1 MANYQMPIDG
11 KLGKTWKV
19 SSYMGMRIH
28 PVTGKKKHHNG
39 TDAFG
44 LGAGPWYIEAIAD
57 SKVLYAGP
65 SKLKKENGEPD
76 GFGYYVVLLHK
87 INGEWYTSLYGHMV
101 KGSLK
106 VKTGQKIEAGT
117 VLGKMGTT
125 GMSTGVHLHWE
136 LRKGKQHIWD
146 ANGKNYVEPIK
157 FMSAAIKLQAIA
169 ATAADVAT
177 ENDPVAPAPNHTEAE
192 ADALEAKRL
201 EEKAA
206 AKVAVLEKPKVAEKP
221 QDASEKTYKVKP
233 GDSYWG
239 IASAHP
245 VDGKLIADCVKR
257 LQDLNNNKPLHPG
270 DIIKLY

>member
-28 PVTGKKKHHNG
+28 PVTKAKKHHNG
-39 TDAFG
+39 TDVFG
-44 LGAGPWYIEAIAD
+44 IGAGPHYIEAIAD
-57 SKVLYAGP
+57 SKVLHAGP
-65 SKLKKENGEPD
+65 SKAKNPD
-76 GFGYYVVLLHK
+76 GSVGGFGYYVVLLHK
-87 INGEWYTSLYGHMV
+87 INGEWYTSLYAHMV

-106 VKTGQKIEAGT
+106 VKAGQKIEAGT

-177 ENDPVAPAPNHTEAE
+177 ENDPVAEAPNHTEAE

-206 AKVAVLEKPKVAEKP
+206 AKVAVLEKPKVVEKP
-221 QDASEKTYKVKP
+221 QNASDKTYTVKA
-233 GDSYWG
+233 GDSYWA

-245 VDGKLIADCVKR
+245 VEGKLIADCVKR
-257 LQDLNNNKPLHPG
+257 LQDLNNNKPLKPG

>member
-28 PVTGKKKHHNG
+28 PVTKAKKHHNG
-39 TDAFG
+39 TDVFG
-44 LGAGPWYIEAIAD
+44 IGAGPHYIEAIAD
-57 SKVLYAGP
+57 SKVLHAGP
-65 SKLKKENGEPD
+65 SKLKKSNGEPD

-87 INGEWYTSLYGHMV
+87 INGEWYTSLYAHMV

-106 VKTGQKIEAGT
+106 VKAGQKIEAGT

-136 LRKGKQHIWD
+136 LRKGTKHVWD

-192 ADALEAKRL
+192 ADALEEKRL
-201 EEKAA
+201 EAKAA
-206 AKVAVLEKPKVAEKP
+206 AKAPVAVAEKPKV
-221 QDASEKTYKVKP
+221 DVKVESKSYTIKS
-233 GDSYWG
+233 GDSYWA

-245 VDGKLIADCVKR
+245 VEGKSTEDCVKK
-257 LQDLNNNKPLHPG
+257 LQALNGNKALHPG
-270 DIIKLY
+270 EKLVLY

>member
-1 MANYQMPIDG
+1 MANLQMPIDG

-28 PVTGKKKHHNG
+28 PVTKKKKHHNG
-39 TDAFG
+39 TDVFG
-44 LGAGPWYIEAIAD
+44 LGAGPWYVEAIAD

-65 SKLKKENGEPD
+65 SKQKKENGEPD

-106 VKTGQKIEAGT
+106 VKAGQKIEAGT

-136 LRKGKQHIWD
+136 LRKGKVHTWD

-169 ATAADVAT
+169 ATAAVVAT
-177 ENDPVAPAPNHTEAE
+177 DADPVAEAPNHTEEE

-206 AKVAVLEKPKVAEKP
+206 AKVAVLEKPKVEHKIE
-221 QDASEKTYKVKP
+221 SKSYTIKS
-233 GDSYWG
+233 GDSYWA

-245 VDGKLIADCVKR
+245 VEGKSVEECVKK
-257 LQDLNNNKPLHPG
+257 LQSLNGNKALHPG
-270 DIIKLY
+270 EKLVLY

>member
-19 SSYMGMRIH
+19 SSYMGMRVH

-44 LGAGPWYIEAIAD
+44 IGAGPHYIEAIAD
-57 SKVLYAGP
+57 SKVLHAGP
-65 SKLKKENGEPD
+65 SKLKKANGEPD

-87 INGEWYTSLYGHMV
+87 INGEWYTSLYAHMQ

-106 VKTGQKIEAGT
+106 VKAGQKIEAGT

-177 ENDPVAPAPNHTEAE
+177 ESDPVAPAPNHTEAE

-201 EEKAA
+201 EAKAA
-206 AKVAVLEKPKVAEKP
+206 AKAAPVAVLEKPQAAP
-221 QDASEKTYKVKP
+221 GKTYTIKS
-233 GDSYWG
+233 GDSYWA
-239 IASAHP
+239 IAQAHP
-245 VDGKLIADCVKR
+245 VEGKSVSDCVKK
-257 LQDLNNNKPLHPG
+257 LQELNSNKALHPG
-270 DIIKLY
+270 ETIKLY

>member
-28 PVTGKKKHHNG
+28 PVTGQKKHHNG

-44 LGAGPWYIEAIAD
+44 LGSGPWYIEAIAD

-65 SKLKKENGEPD
+65 SKIKKKNGEPD

-136 LRKGKQHIWD
+136 LRKGKKHIWD

-192 ADALEAKRL
+192 ADALEEKRL
-201 EEKAA
+201 ADKAA
-206 AKVAVLEKPKVAEKP
+206 AKASVAVLEKPKTET
-221 QDASEKTYKVKP
+221 KTDSKVYTIKP
-233 GDSYWG
+233 GDSYWA
-239 IASAHP
+239 IAAAHP
-245 VDGKLIADCVKR
+245 VEGKMIADCVKK
-257 LQDLNNNKPLHPG
+257 LQDLNNNKSLHPG
-270 DIIKLY
+270 ETLKLY

>member
-1 MANYQMPIDG
+1 MTNYQMPIDG

-28 PVTGKKKHHNG
+28 PVTGQKKHHNG

-65 SKLKKENGEPD
+65 SRQKKANGEPD

-106 VKTGQKIEAGT
+106 VKTGQKITAGT

-125 GMSTGVHLHWE
+125 GMSTGIHLHWE
-136 LRKGKQHIWD
+136 LRKGKVHTWD

-169 ATAADVAT
+169 ATAVVVAT
-177 ENDPVAPAPNHTEAE
+177 DADPVAPAPSHTEAE
-192 ADALEAKRL
+192 ADALEVKRI

-206 AKVAVLEKPKVAEKP
+206 AKIETPKAE
-221 QDASEKTYKVKP
+221 VKP
-233 GDSYWG
+233 TESKKYTVKSGDSYWA

-245 VDGKLIADCVKR
+245 VDGKTVEQCVKR
-257 LQDLNNNKPLHPG
+257 LQELNDNKSLHPG
-270 DIIKLY
+270 DVLKLY

>member
-28 PVTGKKKHHNG
+28 PVTGQKKHHNG

-44 LGAGPWYIEAIAD
+44 IGAGPHYIEAIAD
-57 SKVLYAGP
+57 SKVLHAGP
-65 SKLKKENGEPD
+65 SKIKKENGEPG

-87 INGEWYTSLYGHMV
+87 INGEWYTSLYAHMV

-106 VKTGQKIEAGT
+106 VKAGQTIEAGT

-136 LRKGKQHIWD
+136 LRKGKKHIWD

-157 FMSAAIKLQAIA
+157 FMAAAIKLQEIA
-169 ATAADVAT
+169 ATAKVVAT
-177 ENDPVAPAPNHTEAE
+177 DEDPVAPAPNHTEEE

-206 AKVAVLEKPKVAEKP
+206 AKSTVAVLEKPKVEV
-221 QDASEKTYKVKP
+221 KVESKSYTIKP
-233 GDSYWG
+233 GDSYWA
-239 IASAHP
+239 IASANP
-245 VDGKLIADCVKR
+245 VEGKSVEDCVKK
-257 LQDLNNNKPLHPG
+257 LQSLNGNKALHPG
-270 DIIKLY
+270 EKLVLY